1 MSAIQQVVSSFLPLA
16 ASGSSYR
23 YWRVEF
29 PYVGAQPIILDITE
43 TQLRATSGGSD
54 VTTPS
59 TPITSSGETQP
70 VTNMLDG
77 NTSTY
82 WRSSGIS
89 GSKFF
94 RIDLATPQTLEE
106 IAIMPGI
113 FAGAN
118 QPDNFIIQG
127 SNDDVAFTNLV
138 TYSALAGGWTVGV
151 FRTFAIP

>member
-1 MSAIQQVVSSFLPLA
+1 M
-16 ASGSSYR
+16 
-23 YWRVEF
+23 
-29 PYVGAQPIILDITE
+29 PYIGAQPASIDIAE
-43 TQLRATSGGSD
+43 TQLRATVGGSD
-54 VTTPS
+54 LTTPS
-59 TPITSSGETQP
+59 TPITVDSEVQV

-82 WRSSGIS
+82 WRSDSVFGT
-89 GSKFF
+89 KFF
-94 RIDLATPQTLEE
+94 RIDLSTPQTLAE

-113 FAGAN
+113 FAGTK

-127 SNDDVAFTNLV
+127 SNDDVTFTNLV